1 MFIPS
6 HTRVTLLARTLLIA
20 AMTLSVFFFSQEN
33 ATAKAVSIDSSSE
46 KKEKTDEIK
55 GSLVII
61 GGALR
66 SDNEAVWKRVV
77 LQAGGKGAKIAV
89 IPAASERPAAV
100 GKLTA
105 DTLNR
110 FGANAFVIPL
120 SLNYKDNSHQDIVK
134 NPRWIAKLRRASGV
148 YFTGG
153 DQEKITQVL
162 QQANGNQSPMLEAI
176 WEIYRNGAVIA
187 GSSAGAAI
195 MSTSMSY
202 VAPLSAMKSGLVNG
216 KDIVPGLGFVGN
228 QVFVDQHFIIRGRFA
243 RMIPIMLKANY
254 KLGLGIDENTAM
266 VISRQTEV
274 EIIGY
279 KGALLVD
286 LTDAKAAAIDS
297 DFSVS
302 NIKLSYLDQGDKFNL
317 LSKVLTVPPDK
328 IAGKVNPS
336 RPYNN
341 EHLFYTD
348 ILANSTA
355 VDLMFKLIDNK
366 QPQAIGLAFSDV
378 EDVRP
383 DLGFEFVFS
392 RTPESVGY
400 FSAASGAVSYSIRDL
415 RLDIRPVK
423 MSLPLYR

>member
-1 MFIPS
+1 MSVPFHKHMIS
-6 HTRVTLLARTLLIA
+6 TARTISFFTIA
-20 AMTLSVFFFSQEN
+20 FSICCFAQANEPSN
-33 ATAKAVSIDSSSE
+33 
-46 KKEKTDEIK
+46 EKTKRQEEIK

-66 SDNEAVWKRVV
+66 TDNDAVWKRVV
-77 LQAGGKGAKIAV
+77 LQAGGRGAKIAI
-89 IPAASERPAAV
+89 IPAASGKPDAA

-110 FGANAFVIPL
+110 HGANAFIIPL
-120 SLNYKDNSHQDIVK
+120 SLNYKDNSHKDIVK
-134 NPRWIAKLRRASGV
+134 NPHWIAKLREASGV

-162 QQANGNQSPMLEAI
+162 LQADGKKSPMLEAI
-176 WEIYRNGAVIA
+176 WDMYRSGAVIA

-202 VAPLSAMKSGLVNG
+202 VAPLSAMKSGLVDG
-216 KDIVPGLGFVGN
+216 KDIVPGLGFVGSE
-228 QVFVDQHFIIRGRFA
+228 VFVDQHFIIRGRFA

-266 VISRQTEV
+266 VISKQTDV

-279 KGALLVD
+279 KGALLID
-286 LTDAKAAAIDS
+286 LNDAKTDPAES
-297 DFSVS
+297 DFNVS
-302 NIKLSYLDQGDKFNL
+302 NVKLSYLDQGDKFNL
-317 LSKVLTVPPDK
+317 LTKVLTVPKDK
-328 IAGKVNPS
+328 IAGKVNANA
-336 RPYNN
+336 PYNN
-341 EHLFYTD
+341 EHLFYPD

-366 QPQAIGLAFSDV
+366 QTEAIGLAFSDG
-378 EDVRP
+378 EDIRP
-383 DLGFEFVFS
+383 ELGFEFKF
-392 RTPESVGY
+392 RKTPDSVGY
-400 FSAASGAVSYSIRDL
+400 FSGASGTATYSIRDL
-415 RLDIRPVK
+415 RLDIRPIK